1 MNILK
6 FLVSVIFLIYCFSS
20 DLKAKNLEIEITKNL
35 RCLICQGQS
44 VYDSDSEFA
53 NSLKIL
59 VEKKLNEGLDE
70 KQIYAYLK
78 NKYGD
83 WILYDPG
90 FSKNTYFLW
99 LLPILM
105 FIFGGAIILRK
116 VILKKK
122 KIMNYLRICYLVL
135 LSFLISSSIF
145 AEETKVSNDN
155 TKFNIYSGMF
165 DFSDNGK
172 RSTLIGF
179 QHQNT
184 DLNRDT
190 FLGNLSPIT
199 GFMFTADSAAYLYTG
214 VQAQYSLGALNI
226 IPSFTPGLY
235 SQGDGKDLGHL
246 LEFKSEVQIS
256 LDLFQNTQLGL
267 SYNHLS
273 NASLG
278 DKNPGANSY
287 MFNFLKTF

>member
-1 MNILK
+1 MNIFK
-6 FLVSVIFLIYCFSS
+6 FLVSVTFLIYFSSS
-20 DLKAKNLEIEITKNL
+20 DLKAKNLETEITKNL

-122 KIMNYLRICYLVL
+122 KL
-135 LSFLISSSIF
+135 
-145 AEETKVSNDN
+145 
-155 TKFNIYSGMF
+155 
-165 DFSDNGK
+165 
-172 RSTLIGF
+172 
-179 QHQNT
+179 
-184 DLNRDT
+184 
-190 FLGNLSPIT
+190 
-199 GFMFTADSAAYLYTG
+199 
-214 VQAQYSLGALNI
+214 
-226 IPSFTPGLY
+226 
-235 SQGDGKDLGHL
+235 
-246 LEFKSEVQIS
+246 
-256 LDLFQNTQLGL
+256 
-267 SYNHLS
+267 
-273 NASLG
+273 
-278 DKNPGANSY
+278 
-287 MFNFLKTF
+287 